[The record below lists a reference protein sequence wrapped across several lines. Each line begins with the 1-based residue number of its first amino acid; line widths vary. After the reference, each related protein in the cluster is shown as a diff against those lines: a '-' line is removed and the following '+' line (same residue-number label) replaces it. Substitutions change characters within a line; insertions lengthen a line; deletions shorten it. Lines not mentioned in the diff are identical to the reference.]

1 MKMGSLGWALIQQD
15 WCPCKKADKDTDTH
29 RADRVKTQG
38 RRPSTGHGERPP
50 KEPTLPAP

>member
-38 RRPSTGHGERPP
+38 RQPSAGHGERPP